1 MNIELKP
8 GIITSKGLIVCPD
21 SGIILTERVSRMSV
35 VIGVC
40 GVNFCTFV
48 SDGRVVG
55 FDKEGEPDKVFSD
68 STCKVLKINSNIIMG
83 TTGKFSNEGLW
94 SVLGQRPDHSVL
106 TMAIVHKEIM
116 RYFEKNYS
124 KLTSRQYLLGGRDNK
139 GNFCAYG
146 YRYTGAPVPEITAY
160 KPVRI
165 NQDISGFAVFAAAP
179 DFECED
185 VLQKHLYS
193 TMPWKDHN
201 ELVKHMKAAV
211 TDLSHKRRDV
221 GGERFTASIF

>member
-8 GIITSKGLIVCPD
+8 GIITSKGLLVCPD
-21 SGIILTERVSRMSV
+21 SGIILTERVSRMSI

-55 FDKEGEPDKVFSD
+55 FDKEGDPDKVFSD
-68 STCKVLKINSNIIMG
+68 STRKAFKINNNLLLG
-83 TTGKFSNEGLW
+83 VTGKFSNEGLLDI
-94 SVLGQRPDHSVL
+94 LGPFPDFSVL

-116 RYFEKNYS
+116 RYFEKNHS